1 MKPGQTVSIS
11 GYDLLFDGMSMRQ
24 GPNYRDLVVS
34 RSAVAAMSSGDEA
47 HLPVALE
54 HPHRSRAHG
63 AWLES
68 ALRLAGDASAAGTR
82 AVCVYHK
89 PLLLLIWLGTIVM
102 VIGGTLSL
110 TDRRL
115 RVGAPKPA
123 RTKAKPAMR
132 LAE

>member
-1 MKPGQTVSIS
+1 MTWWFHGPQW
-11 GYDLLFDGMSMRQ
+11 RQ
-24 GPNYRDLVVS
+24 CHR
-34 RSAVAAMSSGDEA
+34 GDEA

-89 PLLLLIWLGTIVM
+89 PLFLLIWLGTIVM

-110 TDRRL
+110 SDRGP